1 MKKFE
6 ISGSLTEI
14 ENFDIFRQTL
24 RDVRNRFIT
33 LFGASILDRL
43 PLCVDNCTAGGGYTP
58 TTSVVLDAIVCIKLK
73 IEDFSRREQIT
84 YQFAHEMTH
93 FVYKCLI
100 GIDKKPA
107 NEYEESI
114 CSAMSLCFLY
124 GNCKNFEAWCD
135 HVKGLKNDGYRKG
148 YGVAYDCS
156 FDPAKL
162 RDKIFDEIDDYR
174 KIASAPLVF
183 TN

>member
-14 ENFDIFRQTL
+14 ENFEIFHQTL
-24 RDVRNRFIT
+24 RDVRNKFIN
-33 LFGASILDRL
+33 LFGSLLDRL
-43 PLCVDNCTAGGGYTP
+43 SLYVDNSTAGSGYTP
-58 TTSVVLDAIVCIKLK
+58 TTSVVLNAIVCIKLD

-100 GIDKKPA
+100 GLDKKQA

-114 CSAMSLCFLY
+114 CSAMSLCMLY
-124 GNCKNFEAWCD
+124 GNCKNFDSWCD
-135 HVKGLKNDGYRKG
+135 HVKGLKNNGYRKG
-148 YGVAYDCS
+148 YDVAKGCN
-156 FDPAKL
+156 FDAAKL
-162 RDKIFDEIDDYR
+162 RDKIYDEIDDYR
-174 KIASAPLVF
+174 KTAAPPIVF
-183 TN
+183 TNL